1 MMLLYCARQKNVCD
15 CVQIFCVMKVNKVSC
30 DSDSFSDFNLL
41 HPTLQ
46 EENLDGENRYFCESC
61 QGKQSATRR
70 IKLNSLPPTLNLQ
83 LMRFIFDR
91 SADILCYKVLIGL

>member
-1 MMLLYCARQKNVCD
+1 MPVAPSAR
-15 CVQIFCVMKVNKVSC
+15 ST
-30 DSDSFSDFNLL
+30 SRTSA
-41 HPTLQ
+41 PQ
-46 EENLDGENRYFCESC
+46 EEKLDGENRYFCENC

-91 SADILCYKVLIGL
+91 YISECEEVLSRVSRVLLLYHVVIIASSIV